1 MKRPKSG
8 PFCAKRSDRRK
19 KEPQSAEVR
28 QFATVAS
35 PYIGARTRNISGNA
49 DPLDDDFASSRK
61 KRTES
66 RPCRQRNT
74 TVPESAPWP
83 RDEPPPFPAYRSVA
97 RRSGSSRTGSEM

>member
-49 DPLDDDFASSRK
+49 DPLDDDFAYSRK
-61 KRTES
+61 KSPES
-66 RPCRQRNT
+66 RPCRQRKT
-74 TVPESAPWP
+74 TVPASAPRQ
-83 RDEPPPFPAYRSVA
+83 RDEPTPVPAQPSVA
-97 RRSGSSRTGSEM
+97 RTSSQRMPGAE

>member
-49 DPLDDDFASSRK
+49 DPLDDDFAYSRK
-61 KRTES
+61 KRPES
-66 RPCRQRNT
+66 RTCRQRKT
-74 TVPESAPWP
+74 TVPASEPRP
-83 RDEPPPFPAYRSVA
+83 RDEPNPIPAYRSVDRKSRD
-97 RRSGSSRTGSEM
+97 RR

>member
-49 DPLDDDFASSRK
+49 DPLDDDFAYSRK

-66 RPCRQRNT
+66 RRCRQRKK
-74 TVPESAPWP
+74 TVPASAPRP
-83 RDEPPPFPAYRSVA
+83 RDEHHPSPHRKSVGKGK
-97 RRSGSSRTGSEM
+97 R